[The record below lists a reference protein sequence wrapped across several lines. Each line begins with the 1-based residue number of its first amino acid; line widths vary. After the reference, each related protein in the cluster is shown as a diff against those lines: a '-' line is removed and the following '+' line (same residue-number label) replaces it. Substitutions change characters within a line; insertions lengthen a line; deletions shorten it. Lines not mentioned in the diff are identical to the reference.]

1 MLPNIAIAGVRT
13 TDYKLRLMMAGVP
26 EEKLKETSDEE
37 GAYKLLELNDT
48 DSIYILHELYAADTA
63 MKLRDSVKQYINEK
77 EA

>member
-1 MLPNIAIAGVRT
+1 
-13 TDYKLRLMMAGVP
+13 MAGVP

-63 MKLRDSVKQYINEK
+63 MKLRVIASFSRYSDRS
-77 EA
+77 